1 MKNTAI
7 IIISIIFSLVASILH
22 GASLYIFSDVF
33 ILPAGKFDW
42 NEIKLKTYA
51 IYFVLFIIYV
61 IALYSL
67 SVSNSYKHKIT
78 ARYIIMFYIW
88 AALPAV
94 CQWNIGHSDG
104 YGFDIPNEIIIIAPS
119 ILCIPFEYGWILTT
133 IIWLTLVIFY
143 EKRCN
148 HNFCQ
153 ACLLKASTLIIFF
166 ACITTAIIF
175 LLKGKPYI

>member
-1 MKNTAI
+1 MKTTAI
-7 IIISIIFSLVASILH
+7 IIISIILLLTASILH

-42 NEIKLKTYA
+42 NEIKLKTYT

-67 SVSNSYKHKIT
+67 SVTNSYKHNVT
-78 ARYIIMFYIW
+78 VRYIIMFYIW
-88 AALPAV
+88 AALPAI
-94 CQWNIGHSDG
+94 CQWNIHHFES
-104 YGFDIPNEIIIIAPS
+104 YGFDIPNEIIIIVPS

-133 IIWLTLVIFY
+133 IIWLILVVFY
-143 EKRCN
+143 EKRYN

-153 ACLLKASTLIIFF
+153 ACLLKASTLIIIF

-175 LLKGKPYI
+175 RLKGRPYI